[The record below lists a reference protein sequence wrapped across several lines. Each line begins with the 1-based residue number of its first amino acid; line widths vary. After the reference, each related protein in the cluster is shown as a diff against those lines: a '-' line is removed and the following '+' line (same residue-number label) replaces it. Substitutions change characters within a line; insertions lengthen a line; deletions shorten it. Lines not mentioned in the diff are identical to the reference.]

1 MYHNQQVE
9 MGNIFRIHI
18 ALSGTAQGRAIRE
31 ANRRSGTANWE
42 ANRVSGTAAAQNFI

>member
-1 MYHNQQVE
+1 

-18 ALSGTAQGRAIRE
+18 GLSGTAQGRAMRE
-31 ANRRSGTANWE
+31 ANTNWEANRGSGTANWE